1 MLILGSVAALDVTEW
16 WVRVYDAKVTKIL
29 QRHQVLA
36 LTQAV
41 QPAAAEC
48 QGPKVLIDHIQQM
61 FSPWKS
67 ATRGQHRDMML
78 DSFIRTSNLFS
89 IQGRDENRANLIGTC
104 PTLKFF
110 M

>member
-1 MLILGSVAALDVTEW
+1 MLVLGRVAALDVAER
-16 WVRVYDAKVTKIL
+16 WVWVYDAKVTQIL

-36 LTQAV
+36 LAQAV

-48 QGPKVLIDHIQQM
+48 QGAKVLIDHIQQM

-67 ATRGQHRDMML
+67 AAQQQHRVKGKTNVKNWRL
-78 DSFIRTSNLFS
+78 NL
-89 IQGRDENRANLIGTC
+89 R
-104 PTLKFF
+104 